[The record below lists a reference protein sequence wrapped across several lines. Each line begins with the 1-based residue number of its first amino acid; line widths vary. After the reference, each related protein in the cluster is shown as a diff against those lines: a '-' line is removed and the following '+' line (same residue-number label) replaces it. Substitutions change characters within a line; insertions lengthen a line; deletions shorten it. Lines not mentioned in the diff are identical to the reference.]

1 MPRAPR
7 WLAREV
13 VAGEGN
19 ASKKRKK
26 VAKEAVQKEG
36 VEVANSGIEE
46 ERVEVAPTE
55 PAAAATV
62 EVAVEK
68 SGNVAA
74 EAPSGIEGERV
85 EVAPTKPSA
94 AATMELAE
102 ADEVLVEKAGDAAE
116 APSGIKE
123 ERMVEVVVA
132 KEVALAPSLMAAVLT
147 QETELTQEQILQQR
161 IQEWVVVGH
170 ARQHSLP
177 LLPPKTSK
185 VMKELEVVPKL
196 IVRDMDGR

>member
-1 MPRAPR
+1 
-7 WLAREV
+7 
-13 VAGEGN
+13 
-19 ASKKRKK
+19 
-26 VAKEAVQKEG
+26 
-36 VEVANSGIEE
+36 
-46 ERVEVAPTE
+46 
-55 PAAAATV
+55 
-62 EVAVEK
+62 
-68 SGNVAA
+68 
-74 EAPSGIEGERV
+74 
-85 EVAPTKPSA
+85 
-94 AATMELAE
+94 
-102 ADEVLVEKAGDAAE
+102 
-116 APSGIKE
+116 
-123 ERMVEVVVA
+123 MVEVVVA